1 MTNNPKI
8 SVIIPC
14 YNGDKYLSQCVDSI
28 LAQTFTDFELL
39 CVDDG
44 STDDTPKILAC
55 YAGKDNRVKVV
66 TKANGGVSS
75 ARNAALDI
83 ARGEYIC
90 FVDADDYVHPDYL
103 KIALNAI
110 TGEQADFA
118 HINFQ
123 DVTYETKIEPS
134 LMEKAKNSVI
144 VNPLTDIL
152 PFKNDIFLASC
163 AFVYKAKALGN
174 IRFSAAIISE
184 DILFNSRFLKRAQ
197 KGVLITEPLYFYRYN
212 STSTI
217 HTKFSKDK
225 ALSYLS
231 VAEDLYNEFKD
242 TPIFLHKIRAPR
254 INQNLKNV
262 LKHIDELDD
271 TKEVTTKIKDMYKR
285 HIINFKGL
293 SLSKRL
299 TLLKIIMGIG

>member
-1 MTNNPKI
+1 M
-8 SVIIPC
+8 
-14 YNGDKYLSQCVDSI
+14 SQCIDSI

-39 CVDDG
+39 CVNDG
-44 STDDTPKILAC
+44 STDDTPRILAS
-55 YAGKDNRVKVV
+55 YEGKDNRVKVI
-66 TKANGGVSS
+66 TKANGGASS
-75 ARNAALDI
+75 ARNAGLDI

-110 TGEQADFA
+110 ICEQADFA

-123 DVTYETKIEPS
+123 DVTGETKTKPILIERA
-134 LMEKAKNSVI
+134 ETSVT
-144 VNPLTDIL
+144 VNPLADIL

-163 AFVYKAKALGN
+163 AFVYKANALGD

-212 STSTI
+212 SASTI

-225 ALSYLS
+225 AFSYLS

-242 TPIFLHKIRAPR
+242 TPAFLHKIQAPR

-262 LKHIDELDD
+262 LKHIDELENA
-271 TKEVTTKIKDMYKR
+271 KEVTTKIKDMYKR
-285 HIINFKGL
+285 YIIGFKGL
-293 SLSKRL
+293 SLSKKL